1 MAVGLGSSN
10 GTEDRS
16 LDDHTG
22 RKYEREEVKRP
33 KEGPYHAEVRT
44 EGETAWE
51 AAGEAGV
58 RPVP

>member
-33 KEGPYHAEVRT
+33 K
-44 EGETAWE
+44 
-51 AAGEAGV
+51 
-58 RPVP
+58 VPTMLKSGQRERQHGRQPGRRE